1 MHLTLTL
8 VKCIANEVVLDY
20 YHENIS
26 PFLLLLL
33 DLTSHIQLL
42 SFSFK
47 NTNLY

>member
-8 VKCIANEVVLDY
+8 VKCITNEVVLD

-33 DLTSHIQLL
+33 DLPSHIQLL

-47 NTNLY
+47 NTDLY